1 MFLRLGT
8 PIQERQARAELDS
21 IGGRRG
27 WRQLTPVEQRI
38 ADLVAA
44 GQTNREV
51 AAATFTSVRTVESH
65 LGRIYR
71 KLGIRSRTELAARP
85 SAVIRRTKVA

>member
-1 MFLRLGT
+1 VFRKLGT
-8 PIQERQARAELDS
+8 PIQERQARTELDS
-21 IGGRRG
+21 IGGRR
-27 WRQLTPVEQRI
+27 RLEYELTPVEQRI

-51 AAATFTSVRTVESH
+51 AAATFMSVRTVESH

-85 SAVIRRTKVA
+85 SA